1 MSMSQVNLMHILLIG
16 PSITYIGKLTD
27 NDLSNLD
34 NKNIDLV
41 FNIVTAYS
49 LLIPFIVR
57 NQFIKNS
64 MSEWSTRNWINF
76 IHYIVFI
83 GLFYYIGTKGRS
95 ISLNWRYF
103 ALLLG
108 ISIINIHI
116 YYLLIHI
123 H

>member
-1 MSMSQVNLMHILLIG
+1 
-16 PSITYIGKLTD
+16 PSITYIGRLTD

-76 IHYIVFI
+76 IHYAIFM
-83 GLFYYIGTKGRS
+83 GLFYYIGIKGRT
-95 ISLNWRYF
+95 ISQNWRNF

-108 ISIINIHI
+108 ISIVNIHI